1 MHARGV
7 LAQALPA
14 AAKRSHLSDVPSA
27 AASSPAP
34 ADRGPPTEALAGVVE
49 RVTYHNAENGFCVLR
64 VKARGHRDL
73 VTVVGHAASIS
84 AGERVQMSGSWV
96 NDRAHGLQFKAGFL
110 KATQP
115 TTREGIEKDLGSGMI
130 RGIGPVYAA
139 RLVAAFGEAVFEL
152 IEAEPTL
159 LDSLSLLITQPGCR
173 TATAPAA

>member
-1 MHARGV
+1 MQCR
-7 LAQALPA
+7 
-14 AAKRSHLSDVPSA
+14 
-27 AASSPAP
+27 
-34 ADRGPPTEALAGVVE
+34 
-49 RVTYHNAENGFCVLR
+49 
-64 VKARGHRDL
+64 
-73 VTVVGHAASIS
+73 
-84 AGERVQMSGSWV
+84 
-96 NDRAHGLQFKAGFL
+96 AGFL